1 MTFKGL
7 TCRLGRL
14 GPQAAVWQS
23 GPIERLLQIV
33 CDEAVDLLGVLLLS
47 CLHRAKPLH
56 QL

>member
-14 GPQAAVWQS
+14 GPQAAVWPS